1 MSAQNKKQF
10 GIWMDSQHATVIG
23 RDNAD
28 SGDFKVIHTAK
39 NERSVGNSNENAGN
53 NLEKTNLQKYFKE
66 IASHMQNA
74 DSFHVT
80 GPGTVQE
87 QFVKFMAETPQFKN
101 TSSEES
107 TSNKMSDEKLIAF
120 FEEKIK

>member
-1 MSAQNKKQF
+1 MPAQNSKQF
-10 GIWMDSQHATVIG
+10 GIWMDSQHATLIG
-23 RDNAD
+23 RED
-28 SGDFKVIHTAK
+28 SEGSELKVIHTIK
-39 NERSVGNSNENAGN
+39 NSKSAGNSNENAGN
-53 NLEKTNLQKYFKE
+53 NQEKGNLQKYFKE

-87 QFVKFMAETPQFKN
+87 QFIKFMADTPQFKN
-101 TSSEES
+101 TSSKES

-120 FEEKIK
+120 FEETI

>member
-1 MSAQNKKQF
+1 MSAQNSKQF
-10 GIWMDSQHATVIG
+10 GIWMDSQHATLIG
-23 RDNAD
+23 RANSQD
-28 SGDFKVIHTAK
+28 SELKVIHTVK
-39 NERSVGNSNENAGN
+39 NGKSAGNSNENAAN
-53 NLEKTNLQKYFKE
+53 NQEKANLQKYFKE

-87 QFVKFMAETPQFKN
+87 QFIKFMADTPQFKN
-101 TSSEES
+101 TSSKES

-120 FEEKIK
+120 FEATI